1 MGAHTYSDLFHLNI
15 HIEYIHIVLG
25 IYISEHYLKYIYV
38 YRDKG

>member
-25 IYISEHYLKYIYV
+25 IYISEHYPNRV
-38 YRDKG
+38 DRQD